1 MLVAEIIGT
10 LLLSESQLD
19 YIEDARNKLL
29 VDDGV
34 IIPASG
40 RQFVTLIS
48 MPMLERIFEV
58 DHYRG
63 LVRRATV
70 AVPRASPSL
79 LPVPS
84 SCVSDLRNCTW
95 RSRCAGFA
103 TVQPY
108 A

>member
-29 VDDGV
+29 VEDGV

-48 MPMLERIFEV
+48 MPMLEKVFEI

-63 LVRRATV
+63 LVCLTTSATLPFLCYSICV
-70 AVPRASPSL
+70 GSL
-79 LPVPS
+79 RS
-84 SCVSDLRNCTW
+84 S
-95 RSRCAGFA
+95 
-103 TVQPY
+103 
-108 A
+108 

>member
-1 MLVAEIIGT
+1 VLVAEIIGT

-48 MPMLERIFEV
+48 MPMLERVFEV

-63 LVRRATV
+63 LVRRATAATLRV
-70 AVPRASPSL
+70 YSPL
-79 LPVPS
+79 LPVQS
-84 SCVSDLRNCTW
+84 RRDCTRHSCDVGSA
-95 RSRCAGFA
+95 SF
-103 TVQPY
+103 
-108 A
+108 